1 MYGAARV
8 AEFNMS
14 LKVRIRNPCD
24 GCTLRRV
31 KCEDAKPCY
40 QCRARGIQ
48 CTTIQT
54 RQKRGPKGGPRHA
67 TSTKIREFQ
76 KGIRRSRT
84 QGTQSSPSS
93 TSQSTSSVSGADTEP
108 ESGQNSSS
116 PSGCSP
122 APESESGTPPLR
134 RPSRVRASSRAST
147 VSMVHSNPIVMDD
160 YRHFVHVFHE
170 QAFGIWP
177 VVNAENLLE
186 RLGQPNPN
194 PETLALA
201 ASLCAATIGQLRLE
215 EDDTPAPNT
224 KSASQFVTEC
234 LWFRERY
241 DYRETYSTASILIP
255 FFLHIYYANTNKLR
269 TAGLFLRES
278 ITYVHAMRL
287 DQPETYQ
294 HLDKE
299 ERSLRL
305 RIYWLLFISER

>member
-1 MYGAARV
+1 M
-8 AEFNMS
+8 
-14 LKVRIRNPCD
+14 
-24 GCTLRRV
+24 
-31 KCEDAKPCY
+31 EDYC
-40 QCRARGIQ
+40 
-48 CTTIQT
+48 
-54 RQKRGPKGGPRHA
+54 
-67 TSTKIREFQ
+67 
-76 KGIRRSRT
+76 
-84 QGTQSSPSS
+84 
-93 TSQSTSSVSGADTEP
+93 
-108 ESGQNSSS
+108 
-116 PSGCSP
+116 
-122 APESESGTPPLR
+122 
-134 RPSRVRASSRAST
+134 
-147 VSMVHSNPIVMDD
+147 
-160 YRHFVHVFHE
+160 HFVHVFQQ

-177 VVNAENLLE
+177 VVNAESLLE
-186 RLGQPNPN
+186 QLGQPNPK

-201 ASLCAATIGQLRLE
+201 ASLCAATIGQLRLA
-215 EDDTPAPNT
+215 EDDTPAPNA

-294 HLDKE
+294 HLDKG